1 MGHLFVVRNKW
12 VIYWEL
18 SDRRVIYLEIRN
30 NRVIYLDVSDSGV
43 IFLEVRYSTIGSSV
57 AEPEAEPLEPKLFGD
72 LEPEPEPKINLNK
85 HFLLS
90 VWRML
95 GRRKTNFYLY

>member
-1 MGHLFVVRNKW
+1 MV
-12 VIYWEL
+12 
-18 SDRRVIYLEIRN
+18 RN
-30 NRVIYLDVSDSGV
+30 NRVIYLDVSNSRV